1 MSFPLNLYIQQFCMY
16 LNVCQVNNEKY
27 YKPLI
32 HVHIVLLLQLVNVVC
47 CSKSNLQIFHLFL
60 MLMILM
66 IVKSCNN
73 SLLFVKSCDI
83 CLCSGSKKV
92 VDTPIVWN
100 FVRMINILIL
110 FRLLRIIPNIKVR
123 NSAEAKLLD
132 GLILCLNRPG

>member
-1 MSFPLNLYIQQFCMY
+1 MLSAVPNDEIKLTNPSFVPNADG
-16 LNVCQVNNEKY
+16 
-27 YKPLI
+27 
-32 HVHIVLLLQLVNVVC
+32 
-47 CSKSNLQIFHLFL
+47 S
-60 MLMILM
+60 ML

-100 FVRMINILIL
+100 FVRIINILIL